1 MWTSPDRRP
10 GALPRLLIPA
20 AGLEPP
26 GLPGGGSSVGVL
38 LRDLDLAA
46 LVGAAELDRELLAVD
61 LDSVEGLDSDLAAVG
76 FVVRRLGIGI
86 VMTRRP
92 ALAAGA
98 AELGALGLLH
108 VFAFDSTGLG
118 RSLEGHPRA
127 PGVGTVVSPGPALGH
142 LSPGDLGRLPRP
154 LVAYGLIETP
164 DRARALLA
172 QADSIVV
179 HRDCAAALLA
189 EGAAPLPAP

>member
-26 GLPGGGSSVGVL
+26 GLPVGSTVGVL

-46 LVGAAELDRELLAVD
+46 LVGVAEAGREVLAVD

-86 VMTRRP
+86 VMSRRP

-98 AELGALGLLH
+98 AELGVLGLLH

-118 RSLEGHPRA
+118 RSLEGHPRC

-142 LSPGDLGRLPRP
+142 LSPGDRDRLPRP
-154 LVAYGLIETP
+154 LVAYGLIGTP
-164 DRARALLA
+164 DRARTLLA

-179 HRDCAAALLA
+179 RRDCAAALLA
-189 EGAAPLPAP
+189 EEAAPLPAR

>member
-10 GALPRLLIPA
+10 GILPRLLIAA

-26 GLPGGGSSVGVL
+26 GLAAGSSVGVL
-38 LRDLDLAA
+38 LRDLDLVA
-46 LVGAAELDRELLAVD
+46 LVGAAEAGRELLAVD
-61 LDSVEGLDSDLAAVG
+61 LDSVEGLDSDLAAVV

-118 RSLEGHPRA
+118 RSLEGHPRGR
-127 PGVGTVVSPGPALGH
+127 GVGTVVSPGPALGH
-142 LSPGDLGRLPRP
+142 LSPGISSGSPAARG
-154 LVAYGLIETP
+154 V
-164 DRARALLA
+164 RA
-172 QADSIVV
+172 
-179 HRDCAAALLA
+179 HRDPRT
-189 EGAAPLPAP
+189 GARPAGAGRRHRRAP